1 MVKKEKQGA
10 GAAWWDVEKFAS
22 PEIWPI
28 FFDLLGFRLESGTS
42 YHSMPFEWLKTAY
55 IASGGLR
62 FNPDGEFMLIVLH
75 KRL

>member
-1 MVKKEKQGA
+1 MKKEKQGA
-10 GAAWWDVEKFAS
+10 RCGGSDVEKFAS
-22 PEIWPI
+22 PEICPI
-28 FFDLLGFRLESGTS
+28 FFDLRGFRLESGTS
-42 YHSMPFEWLKTAY
+42 YHSMSFEWLKTAY